1 MGRENIIPSCCR
13 VIDLLKNT
21 TLCILL
27 ANDGTRKSILIE
39 LTQTQKKVNGMSS
52 MKQGYQ
58 PKSMPATQHQFLA
71 KATLNYF

>member
-1 MGRENIIPSCCR
+1 
-13 VIDLLKNT
+13 
-21 TLCILL
+21 LL

-71 KATLNYF
+71 KAALNYF